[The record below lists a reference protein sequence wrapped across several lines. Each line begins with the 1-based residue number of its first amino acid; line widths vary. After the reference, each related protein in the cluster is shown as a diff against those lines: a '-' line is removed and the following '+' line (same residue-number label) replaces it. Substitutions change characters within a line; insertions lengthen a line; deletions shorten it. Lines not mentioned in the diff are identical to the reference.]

1 MELSR
6 QILRSYEEHK
16 QAWKD
21 NLHNPIRKAIWK
33 PPPYG
38 WVKLNFDL
46 AVREE
51 KTSLAIVGRDDK
63 GDLMFA
69 WAKQIEPGS
78 PLMGE
83 AKAALCAIKRAIEN
97 GFSKIIVEG
106 DAWNVI
112 DPLSNTGMTSH
123 WSIAEVITNILD
135 FVKCFDDISFSVYR
149 EGHVSAH
156 LLAKWVAFVNW
167 VGPVPIS
174 KVSLLVS
181 ETVERDGFR
190 PSLLLY
196 FVVHK

>member
-21 NLHNPIRKAIWK
+21 NLHNPIRKAKWK

-38 WVKLNFDL
+38 WVKLNFDV

-83 AKAALCAIKRAIEN
+83 AKATLCAIKRAIEN

-112 DPLSNTGMTSH
+112 DPLSNTRMTSH
-123 WSIAEVITNILD
+123 
-135 FVKCFDDISFSVYR
+135 
-149 EGHVSAH
+149 
-156 LLAKWVAFVNW
+156 
-167 VGPVPIS
+167 
-174 KVSLLVS
+174 
-181 ETVERDGFR
+181 
-190 PSLLLY
+190 
-196 FVVHK
+196 

>member
-83 AKAALCAIKRAIEN
+83 AKATLCAIKRAIEN

-123 WSIAEVITNILD
+123 
-135 FVKCFDDISFSVYR
+135 
-149 EGHVSAH
+149 
-156 LLAKWVAFVNW
+156 
-167 VGPVPIS
+167 
-174 KVSLLVS
+174 
-181 ETVERDGFR
+181 
-190 PSLLLY
+190 
-196 FVVHK
+196 